1 MGLATLPVLARYP
14 HRPRPGPSTGGRG
27 VCVLQAQCNPF
38 FGFGLVVVI
47 LCPVLLAGYALAAA
61 GQEMQ
66 PKVQALVQ
74 ALEAGSDNRR
84 ADAEWSLL
92 KLGPD
97 ALAFLPKAEPGRD
110 RLAAV
115 VATLEEMR
123 PRTWT
128 VNRTELTVDDAL
140 KRLKDQTK
148 LTVRDLR
155 QDKTIGRVT
164 VDFQAA
170 TYWQVVQ
177 SLAQQT
183 KARIALYQPD
193 GQVALIDGPQLL
205 LPVSLHGPFRT
216 TVKRLSATN
225 DLETGTHVCLVT
237 LEIAWEPRFL
247 PYLIEPGA
255 ASLTAGKDI
264 SKVPARAAVPVPE
277 HNAREIELLFPAPP
291 RSAKAIGELRGLFVV
306 TTPIAQHRFEFK
318 SPKVK
323 TQKSTDGVQVTV
335 NDIATESERWTVE
348 LTVDHPAAAPHFDS
362 FQRWLGGKV
371 WLDQTSC
378 VFERGVG
385 ENLQVL
391 RPDPLRTQIV
401 SATAERVTVR
411 FQFLKSN
418 PAGLPLDNI
427 ENWKLVC
434 RTPGRMVEM
443 VVPYTFK
450 DVPLP

>member
-1 MGLATLPVLARYP
+1 M
-14 HRPRPGPSTGGRG
+14 SM
-27 VCVLQAQCNPF
+27 QAQCNPLLPVGHF
-38 FGFGLVVVI
+38 VAI
-47 LCPVLLAGYALAAA
+47 LCSVLAAGYARPAA
-61 GQEMQ
+61 GGQELQ
-66 PKVQALVQ
+66 PKIQALVQ
-74 ALEAGSDNRR
+74 AMESGSDNRR
-84 ADAEWSLL
+84 AEAEWSLL
-92 KLGPD
+92 KLGPE
-97 ALAFLPKAEPGRD
+97 ALAFLPKPEPGRD

-115 VATLEEMR
+115 VATLEQMR

-128 VNRTELTVDDAL
+128 VNRTELTVEEAL
-140 KRLKDQTK
+140 KRLKDQSK

-155 QDKTIGRVT
+155 QDKTINRVN

-170 TYWQVVQ
+170 NYWQVVQ
-177 SLAQQT
+177 ALAQQT

-193 GQVALIDGPQLL
+193 GQVALVDGPPRS
-205 LPVSLHGPFRT
+205 LPVSLHGAFRT
-216 TVKRLSATN
+216 AVKRLSATN

-255 ASLTAGKDI
+255 ASLTAGKGI
-264 SKVPARAAVPVPE
+264 TKVPARAAAPVSE

-291 RSAKAIGELRGLFVV
+291 RSAKAIGELRGQFVV
-306 TTPIAQHRFEFK
+306 TTPITQHRFEFK
-318 SPKVK
+318 YPKVK
-323 TQKSTDGVQVTV
+323 TDKSSDGVQVTV
-335 NDIATESERWTVE
+335 KDVAVEPERWTVE
-348 LTVDHPAAAPHFDS
+348 LTVEHPAAAPHFDS

-371 WLDQTSC
+371 WLDQTAC

-418 PAGLPLDNI
+418 PAGLPLDDVK
-427 ENWKLVC
+427 NWKLVC